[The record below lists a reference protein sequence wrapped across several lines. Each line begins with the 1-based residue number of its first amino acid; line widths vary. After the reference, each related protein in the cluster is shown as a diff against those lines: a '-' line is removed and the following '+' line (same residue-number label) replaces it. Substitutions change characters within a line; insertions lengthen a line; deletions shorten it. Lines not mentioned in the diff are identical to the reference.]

1 MNLVKLYKIN
11 HFLFSKKIPVLPK
24 IIYAIQFLLYN
35 TSLPASVT
43 IGKGSKFAYMGIGC
57 VIHARAVIGENCMI
71 GQGITIGGRSKMV
84 GVPRIGDNCYLGA
97 GCRILGD
104 ITIGDNVII
113 GPNAVVLNDIP
124 SNTIAVGI
132 PAVVKKTNIDPKDY
146 I

>member
-1 MNLVKLYKIN
+1 MNLVILHKLS
-11 HFLFSKKIPVLPK
+11 HFFYSRKIPVLPK
-24 IIYAIQFLLYN
+24 IIYTIQFLLYN
-35 TSLPASVT
+35 TSLPSSVK

-71 GQGITIGGRSKMV
+71 GQGITIGGRSKKV
-84 GVPRIGDNCYLGA
+84 GVPHIGDNCYLGA

-113 GPNAVVLNDIP
+113 GPNAVVLQDIP
-124 SNTIAVGI
+124 ANTIVVGI
-132 PAVVKKTNIDPKDY
+132 PAKVIKTNIDPKDY